1 MSRPKKRWKV
11 EKARNRV
18 VGYIHREGKPAA
30 RPTLALLK
38 ELESLSEQEVSLLLA
53 ERYQK
58 ALLKYE
64 DGAKKVSPTRF
75 SVASQIY
82 INEKIWSGDTQPYES
97 TFQKLI
103 DIVGDFELAAWDNK
117 LNKKF
122 VQACEAKKLSDAT
135 INKHQRHLQS
145 CFNWLHEYR
154 DDLLEKPIKIQKKII
169 TTRIKQPDGEPT
181 VWSAD
186 QINTYRRVIDDTG
199 NLNYMRVFMLAR
211 YQIMRLG
218 EIWSLPIQRID
229 LKNGF
234 IIIDNVQDFPREG
247 KLFRVK
253 KKQTRK
259 IEIHPTLLQW
269 LRYDMLARQPEEKWF
284 LDDGHGRP
292 AFAYSNSVSAAFR
305 KLRNAAGLKGDP
317 LHCLR
322 RTGITEML
330 ANDVPAVKVMALAG
344 HYSIDTTLA
353 SYVNR
358 SALEGSQ
365 ALAKI
370 S

>member
-64 DGAKKVSPTRF
+64 GGQIKISKTLF
-75 SVASQIY
+75 SSASRCY
-82 INEKIWSGDTQPYES
+82 LEEKIWTGSTVEYETS
-97 TFQKLI
+97 FKKLMEA
-103 DIVGDFELAAWDNK
+103 VGDFELATWDNS
-117 LNKKF
+117 LNKRF
-122 VQACEAKKLSDAT
+122 VLACERQGLTEST

-145 CFNWLHEYR
+145 CFNWLAEFR
-154 DDLLEKPIKIQKKII
+154 SDLLGKPIKIQKQIVH
-169 TTRIKQPDGEPT
+169 TRIKQPNGEPT

-186 QINTYRRVIDDTG
+186 EINRYRFQVEQSGNG
-199 NLNYMRVFMLAR
+199 NLERVYLLAR

-218 EIWSLPIQRID
+218 EIWSLPLSRID

-234 IIIDNVQDFPREG
+234 IEIHHVNDFPKPG
-247 KLFRVK
+247 KIVRVK

-259 IEIHPTLLQW
+259 IEIHPTLLQR
-269 LRYDMLARQPEEKWF
+269 LRYDMMSRNPGEQWF

-292 AFAYSNSVSAAFR
+292 AYMVKGSICAAMR
-305 KLRNAAGLKGDP
+305 KLRDKAGLTGDP

-330 ANDVPAVKVMALAG
+330 AAEVPAVKVMAIAG
-344 HYSIDTTLA
+344 HRNIATTLGH
-353 SYVNR
+353 YVNR